1 MSFSACCKKWP
12 YQQYTILYKF
22 SVDFNHYYIDC
33 SRLVFN
39 YVYCVQFQT
48 VVDRNEYQMYLVFFS
63 KFQIFQKSSLAKN
76 AIMPI
81 FFGLDRLL
89 NIRYIQYLYSLRST
103 IGLQFIQMRQ
113 HISIKMLFVYFYIG
127 TYFCKKRHCY
137 GNATLVK
144 RKIVKFSIIYSFTI
158 W

>member
-12 YQQYTILYKF
+12 YLQYTILYKF
-22 SVDFNHYYIDC
+22 PVDFNHYYIDC

-39 YVYCVQFQT
+39 YVYCVLYQT

-76 AIMPI
+76 AIIRKNWPI

-113 HISIKMLFVYFYIG
+113 HISIKMLFVYFTQVHISA
-127 TYFCKKRHCY
+127 KS
-137 GNATLVK
+137 A
-144 RKIVKFSIIYSFTI
+144 IVMVMLL